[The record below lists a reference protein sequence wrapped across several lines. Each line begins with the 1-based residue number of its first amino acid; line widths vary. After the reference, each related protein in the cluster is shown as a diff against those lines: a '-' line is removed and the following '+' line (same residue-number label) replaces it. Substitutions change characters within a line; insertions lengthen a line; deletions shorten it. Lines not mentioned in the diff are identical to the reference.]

1 MVVVVFVTAKEDDAE
16 KIALEII
23 NKRLAACVN
32 IVPSVASVYW
42 WQGKIEKDRES
53 LLIIKSD
60 EKVLEK
66 LVDAVKKAHSYSLP
80 EIIAMRVV
88 GGSKEYIEWVEKT
101 LSEKIGDC

>member
-1 MVVVVFVTAKEDDAE
+1 MVVFVTAKEDDAE

-42 WQGKIEKDRES
+42 WQGKIERDKES

-66 LVDAVKKAHSYSLP
+66 LVDAVKKTHSYSLP
-80 EIIAMRVV
+80 EIIAMKVV
-88 GGSKEYIEWVEKT
+88 GGSKEYIKWVEET
-101 LSEKIGDC
+101 LSNENGDR